1 MDEFIFVLRQK
12 SLLLYDNSKT
22 MIRTLLFYLTSLLG
36 LTLVSCTKY
45 NIQGTSDV
53 DGVDGRMLYL
63 KEMADGEV
71 KSLDSCD
78 VVHGKFCFS
87 GSLDSVRVVMLCIE
101 DQPIM
106 PVVLEDGDITVT
118 LNGQGQHCNG
128 TVLNDTLDAFNLRY
142 RQLIADLA
150 DLQHQQNQAI
160 MNGDDMEAVNR
171 RLSAENQRLLMK
183 EDKMVTNFIT
193 ENFDN
198 CLGPYVFQMAT
209 SNYEAPMLTPWIEAL
224 MTKAT
229 AKFKNDSYVKEYLEK
244 AKYNQDIMTGM
255 SPDQA
260 PAPGADQAPA
270 PGIEQTTEN
279 AASAPATLS
288 QPQQNVLNAA
298 PTPNELAGS
307 TQQQK

>member
-1 MDEFIFVLRQK
+1 
-12 SLLLYDNSKT
+12 
-22 MIRTLLFYLTSLLG
+22 MIRTLLFFFTTLFG
-36 LTLVSCTKY
+36 MTLVSCTKY

-78 VVHGKFCFS
+78 VVHGKFNFC
-87 GSLDSVRVVMLCIE
+87 GTLDSVRIVMLCIE

-128 TVLNDTLDAFNLRY
+128 TALNDTLDAFNLRY
-142 RQLIADLA
+142 RQLIADLE

-160 MNGDDMEAVNR
+160 MNGDDMDAVNR
-171 RLSAENQRLLMK
+171 RLSAENQQLLIK
-183 EDKMVTNFIT
+183 EDKMITSFIT
-193 ENFDN
+193 NNFDN

-209 SNYEAPMLTPWIEAL
+209 SSYEAPMLTPWIEAL

-260 PAPGADQAPA
+260 PVPAPSTEQAPASGTEQSADQA
-270 PGIEQTTEN
+270 TN
-279 AASAPATLS
+279 ATSAPALP
-288 QPQQNVLNAA
+288 QPGQNVLNAA
-298 PTPNELAGS
+298 PTPNELAG